1 MMVDVDLLAIL
12 GVITDVIRPLIALVL
27 MVVA

>member
-1 MMVDVDLLAIL
+1 MVDVDLLAIL